1 MAQSNI
7 KKWYVLTAK
16 SRQEKK
22 VAEKLKNAGFTVYCP
37 LQNVKRKWSDRIKI
51 VEVPLFRGY
60 LFIHI
65 EDKKRDEI
73 FDILTSIQY
82 LFWLKRPAVVRTE
95 EIEAIQKWLGHFDH
109 EYIQVEKIERGSLV
123 QLNSGP
129 FMGEKALL
137 VDYGQNKAVIR
148 LKSVGLQ
155 LTVKLRENEIL
166 PVKS

>member
-1 MAQSNI
+1 MAQSNV
-7 KKWYVLTAK
+7 KKWYVLTTK

-22 VAEKLKNAGFTVYCP
+22 ITKTLKNAGFTVYCP

-51 VEVPLFRGY
+51 VEEPLFRGY
-60 LFIHI
+60 VFIHI
-65 EDKKRDEI
+65 EDNKRDEI
-73 FDILTSIQY
+73 FDIVTSVRY
-82 LFWLKRPAVVRTE
+82 LFWLGKPAVVRTE

-109 EYIQVEKIERGSLV
+109 EQIQLEKLERGSLM

-129 FMGEKALL
+129 FMGQKALL

-155 LTVKLRENEIL
+155 LTVKLKDNEIL
-166 PVKS
+166 PLKA